1 MTRYFFDV
9 VDDDVLHQD
18 TVGTELKNPEE
29 AGVEATLA
37 LAEMALDALP
47 GTKSKHLRMTVR
59 DDGGSPCLSLDLSF
73 ELSLKGNDWSGNAAF
88 YRGGRRLRS
97 SPATIGSNRTLSAS
111 G

>member
-73 ELSLKGNDWSGNAAF
+73 ELSLA
-88 YRGGRRLRS
+88 RE
-97 SPATIGSNRTLSAS
+97 
-111 G
+111 